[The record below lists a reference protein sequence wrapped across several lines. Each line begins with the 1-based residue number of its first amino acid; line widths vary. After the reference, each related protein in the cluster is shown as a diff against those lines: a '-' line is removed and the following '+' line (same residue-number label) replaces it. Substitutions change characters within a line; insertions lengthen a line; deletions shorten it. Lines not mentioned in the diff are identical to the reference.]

1 MNFKNFEA
9 IVLNEN
15 DNVGTSIKN
24 LKKNSKINLKQ
35 DNLFINFVIK
45 EDIKAFWGFIRGDT
59 VDLNKICRYDSKGND
74 NDNDDDV
81 YLQVC
86 SEDDQNVNTSYG
98 SL

>member
-45 EDIKAFWGFIRGDT
+45 EDINLCHKFALVKIKKGENILKYGEVIGVAKNCIKKGMHVHIHNIKSLRG
-59 VDLNKICRYDSKGND
+59 
-74 NDNDDDV
+74 
-81 YLQVC
+81 
-86 SEDDQNVNTSYG
+86 
-98 SL
+98 